1 MLNDPAVTTKL
12 VMAGAIIGMAPRNG
26 KVGTSC
32 ALCHTMTDASL
43 MRVPEGGSIGS
54 RIDSLANH
62 SLNPQWP

>member
-1 MLNDPAVTTKL
+1 
-12 VMAGAIIGMAPRNG
+12 MAGAIIGMSPRNG

-32 ALCHTMTDASL
+32 ELCHTMTDASV